1 MIRNLA
7 KLLAK
12 IITIGLAIL
21 TFFLAIL
28 SIIKPELIKDFILF
42 IKTIIESIGNWNY
55 LIAFSS
61 ALIESLPVIGTVL
74 PGMNIMILVGWFFGK
89 EHFIGTVFLAI
100 FGAMIGN
107 YLGYWLGARF
117 WHDFIESYGDWFGI
131 GKTEARILENQTK
144 KNGPWYIILGKFN
157 NFTRAFVP
165 FIAGSG
171 GMNEK
176 KFWLYNAIGS
186 TLWAVTII
194 CIGIF
199 FAEHYETILDNLEKI
214 VLALIIWFAL

>member
-61 ALIESLPVIGTVL
+61 ALVESLPVIGTVL
-74 PGMNIMILVGWFFGK
+74 PGMNIMILVG
-89 EHFIGTVFLAI
+89 
-100 FGAMIGN
+100 
-107 YLGYWLGARF
+107 
-117 WHDFIESYGDWFGI
+117 
-131 GKTEARILENQTK
+131 
-144 KNGPWYIILGKFN
+144 
-157 NFTRAFVP
+157 
-165 FIAGSG
+165 
-171 GMNEK
+171 
-176 KFWLYNAIGS
+176 
-186 TLWAVTII
+186 
-194 CIGIF
+194 
-199 FAEHYETILDNLEKI
+199 
-214 VLALIIWFAL
+214 